1 MTKPARCRATDLALC
16 QWAVPGPWSS
26 AFNSSVAIRRIPG
39 ICVSATIVTVV
50 RFRPPAGP
58 CAFDGRKYLSRQGYD
73 SVMCYNLLSDFG
85 RRRLWAFNWR
95 KYPMICRRC
104 HDDLSQLGYRNGQVP
119 PCVCPCAHQRPVPGR
134 AGHREISGRRAAG
147 RRVAGSRV
155 TGTRRGADGV
165 RVGIRDCLEVPADT
179 HCKTIDQ

>member
-1 MTKPARCRATDLALC
+1 LLSANGRSL
-16 QWAVPGPWSS
+16 VPGPQPLTAQLPS
-26 AFNSSVAIRRIPG
+26 AESLTHHG

-58 CAFDGRKYLSRQGYD
+58 CAFDCRKYLSRQGYD

-95 KYPMICRRC
+95 KYPMICRRLGC

-119 PCVCPCAHQRPVPGR
+119 PCVCPCAHQRPAPGR
-134 AGHREISGRRAAG
+134 AGHRDSDIRPASRRSARRRLQSHWDSPDARKGAG
-147 RRVAGSRV
+147 
-155 TGTRRGADGV
+155 GV
-165 RVGIRDCLEVPADT
+165 RVGIRDCLDVPADT
-179 HCKTIDQ
+179 HCKAIDE

>member
-1 MTKPARCRATDLALC
+1 MLSANGRSL
-16 QWAVPGPWSS
+16 VPGPQPLTAQLPS
-26 AFNSSVAIRRIPG
+26 AESLTHHG

-104 HDDLSQLGYRNGQVP
+104 HDDL
-119 PCVCPCAHQRPVPGR
+119 
-134 AGHREISGRRAAG
+134 AGG
-147 RRVAGSRV
+147 V
-155 TGTRRGADGV
+155 DGV
-165 RVGIRDCLEVPADT
+165 RGRDQRLKSLPTRSVSGGLRLQPAAAGT
-179 HCKTIDQ
+179 WSALPTPSRTNFISLWQTLRSRRPRPK